1 MVALI
6 ATWRLGRTFVP
17 LGVNHTHKELK
28 HIIDDSGIG
37 LILTSTNF
45 LNDKKID
52 IEKVRNFN
60 IPILNVSEKMTGGMI
75 VKDCHTGEIK
85 KTASVLPNPFSE
97 FVFVKKNAFNKD
109 QIKEIGQL
117 DSIIVYTSGT
127 TGAPKGV
134 VHTARVRVGVILF
147 RR

>member
-45 LNDKKID
+45 LKDKKID
-52 IEKVRNFN
+52 INKVRNFD
-60 IPILNVSEKMTGGMI
+60 IPILDVSEKMTGGMI
-75 VKDCHTGEIK
+75 VKDCNTGEMK
-85 KTASVLPNPFSE
+85 RTASVLPNPFSE
-97 FVFVKKNAFNKD
+97 FVFVKKNVFNKE
-109 QIKEIGQL
+109 QIIEIGQL
-117 DSIIVYTSGT
+117 DSVVMYTSGT

-134 VHTARVRVGVILF
+134 VHTARVSVIIF
-147 RR
+147 